1 MKSLT
6 RLACSLAA
14 ISLLSAG
21 PAAQD
26 TAAQETAFVP
36 VTQEMLNDPEPG
48 QWLHWRGTQNAW
60 GYSPLDQITTANVG
74 QLQLVWAWAMDDTGP
89 QEAAPL
95 IHNGV
100 MYLPNPGAV
109 VQALDAATG
118 DLLWEYRPE
127 PVGDGSGAFGR
138 GVQKNIAI
146 FGDRIFG
153 ASPAA
158 TIFALDAR
166 SGKLIWETKT
176 ADPSLGY
183 RYTAGPIVANGKL
196 VTGITGCGR
205 YKDDVCFITG
215 HDPDTGEELWRTSTI
230 ARPGEPGGDT
240 WGDLPLRF
248 RAGSDAWIAGSY
260 DPELKIVY
268 WATSQAKPWARSVRG
283 TDGDALYTNSSLA
296 LDPDTGELLWY
307 YQYLPGETHDMDE
320 VFETLLI
327 DVDGRK
333 KLYKMGK
340 LGILWQLDR
349 ETGEFLDAIDIGYQN
364 LVDVDR
370 ETGEVTYRPE
380 LIPEIGVEIN
390 MCPSTSGFKGWRAMS
405 YDPNTGALYIPV
417 TMNCELATF
426 GPVER
431 VLGGGGAGPV
441 KRINTLHPYSGGNLG
456 ELLVIDVREGDI
468 MWRHRTESPIN
479 TAALATGGG
488 VVFAGDYDR
497 YVYAY
502 EARTG
507 AILWQTRLPTS
518 AQGFPVSYLAGG
530 RQYVAIPV
538 GTGGASWATM
548 LPRDLTPHIRR
559 PTNGNS
565 IHVFALPADLPVATG
580 RTRTAA
586 TDRGAAGAAEAS
598 LTVWDGVYTAE
609 QAERGVVPYLE
620 NCATCHGEDLGGG
633 SNSPG
638 LVGVSFQFLWGGK
651 TLHELY
657 EAIRTTMPTD
667 NPASL
672 PRETYLDILT
682 YMLQVNEFP
691 AGDEELD
698 AKALGNSLI
707 TEEPGA

>member
-1 MKSLT
+1 MKCLN
-6 RLACSLAA
+6 CLAA
-14 ISLLSAG
+14 VLLLGAG
-21 PAAQD
+21 AG
-26 TAAQETAFVP
+26 AQEADFVP
-36 VTQEMLNDPEPG
+36 VTQEMLRNPEPG

-60 GYSPLDQITTANVG
+60 GYSPLDQITTENVG

-95 IHNGV
+95 IHDGV
-100 MYLPNPGAV
+100 MYLPSPGAV
-109 VQALDAATG
+109 IQALDAANG
-118 DLLWEYRPE
+118 DLIWEYRPE
-127 PVGDGSGAFGR
+127 WVGDGAGAFGR

-146 FGDRIFG
+146 FGDRIF
-153 ASPAA
+153 AA
-158 TIFALDAR
+158 TSRATILALDAR
-166 SGKLIWETKT
+166 DGKLVWETRT

-215 HDPDTGEELWRTSTI
+215 HDPATGEEIWRTSTI

-260 DPELKIVY
+260 DPDLNIVY
-268 WATSQAKPWARSVRG
+268 WATAQAKPWARAVRG

-320 VFETLLI
+320 VFESLLI

-333 KLYKMGK
+333 QLFKMGK

-349 ETGEFLDAIDIGYQN
+349 ETGEFLGAIDVGYQN
-364 LVDVDR
+364 IVDVDR
-370 ETGEVTYRPE
+370 ETGEVTYRE
-380 LIPEIGVEIN
+380 GMVPEIGVEIN
-390 MCPSTSGFKGWRAMS
+390 MCPSTSGFKSWRAMS
-405 YDPNTGALYIPV
+405 YDPNTRALYIPM

-426 GPVER
+426 GPVEH

-441 KRINTLHPYSGGNLG
+441 KRVNTLHPYSGGDLG
-456 ELLVIDVREGDI
+456 EMLVIDVVEGDI

-479 TAALATGGG
+479 TAAISTAGG
-488 VVFAGDYDR
+488 VMFAGDYDR
-497 YVYAY
+497 NVYAY
-502 EARTG
+502 DARTG
-507 AILWQTRLPTS
+507 KVLWQTRLPTS

-530 RQYVAIPV
+530 RQFIAIPV

-548 LPRDLTPHIRR
+548 VPRDLIPHIRR
-559 PTNGNS
+559 PSNGNS
-565 IHVFALPADLPVATG
+565 IHVFALPADLPAASASA
-580 RTRTAA
+580 RTAA
-586 TDRGAAGAAEAS
+586 ADRDIPAADVAS
-598 LTVWDGVYTAE
+598 ATVWDGVYTAE
-609 QAERGVVPYLE
+609 QAERGAVAYRE
-620 NCATCHGEDLGGG
+620 TCATCHGDDLGGG
-633 SNSPG
+633 SNSPS
-638 LVGVSFQFLWGGK
+638 LVGVSFQFLWGDK
-651 TLHELY
+651 TLHELF

-672 PRETYLDILT
+672 PRQTYLDILT
-682 YMLQVNEFP
+682 FMLQVNEFP
-691 AGDEELD
+691 TGDAALGAD
-698 AKALGNSLI
+698 AAALGNVLI
-707 TEEPGA
+707 TGKP

>member
-1 MKSLT
+1 MKSFS
-6 RLACSLAA
+6 RLVCSLAA
-14 ISLLSAG
+14 MSFLSAG
-21 PAAQD
+21 LGS
-26 TAAQETAFVP
+26 QETAFVP
-36 VTQEMLNDPEPG
+36 VTQDMLNDPEPG

-166 SGKLIWETKT
+166 SGKLIWETTT
-176 ADPSLGY
+176 ADTSLGY
-183 RYTAGPIVANGKL
+183 RYTAGPIVANGK
-196 VTGITGCGR
+196 
-205 YKDDVCFITG
+205 
-215 HDPDTGEELWRTSTI
+215 H
-230 ARPGEPGGDT
+230 
-240 WGDLPLRF
+240 LPLRF

-441 KRINTLHPYSGGNLG
+441 KRINTMHPYSGGNLG

-507 AILWQTRLPTS
+507 EILWQTRLPTS

-538 GTGGASWATM
+538 GTGGASWAGM
-548 LPRDLTPHIRR
+548 VPRDLIPHIRR
-559 PTNGNS
+559 PSNGNS
-565 IHVFALPADLPVATG
+565 IHVFALPAELPAAAGGAT
-580 RTRTAA
+580 RLAKADREAAAVAA
-586 TDRGAAGAAEAS
+586 TA
-598 LTVWDGVYTAE
+598 TVWDGVYTAE
-609 QAERGVVPYLE
+609 QAERGAVAYRE
-620 NCATCHGEDLGGG
+620 TCATCHGEDLGGG

-638 LVGVSFQFLWGGK
+638 LVGVSFQFLWGDK

-672 PRETYLDILT
+672 PRETYRDILA
-682 YMLQVNEFP
+682 YMMQVNEFP
-691 AGDEELD
+691 PGDEELD
-698 AKALGNSLI
+698 AEGLGNVLI
-707 TEEPGA
+707 TDRPDAR